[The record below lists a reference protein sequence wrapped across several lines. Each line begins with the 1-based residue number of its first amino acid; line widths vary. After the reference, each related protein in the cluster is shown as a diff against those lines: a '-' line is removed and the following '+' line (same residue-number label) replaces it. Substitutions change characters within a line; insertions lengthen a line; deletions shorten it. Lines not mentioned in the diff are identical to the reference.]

1 MMIIA
6 MTKKARGAIRTGC
19 IVLGLFIGIEVQA
32 QPPQRQAVPI
42 QHEVAVTLKLVQVY
56 VTDKEG
62 SPVPDLLAADF
73 DLFDN
78 GKSMTITDFE
88 KHTLF
93 TPGKPGEAEEKSLE
107 PSVSR
112 LNRKF
117 FLFFDFA
124 FNNPQGLEQA
134 KRAALH
140 FLAKEV
146 RPSDEVGIISYSIYQ
161 GLTLHEYLTTDR
173 QKLRDVVEGFNLKN
187 ILGRAQNLETEY
199 WNALKDLLGEPHL
212 AVPKTIP
219 DGWLNPAKQKLLELS
234 VDRMNYQLHVRN
246 FTQKMRDLAKT
257 LRLIPGYKH
266 IILFSSGI
274 AGSVFQGAPDAIDRS
289 KLEASQRAGNATLYN
304 MDSLDVGIW
313 EEKKY
318 ENMIKELAQANC
330 PVFVLNTEELGQ
342 GSSFNKA
349 KSGEYPLKKLSKISG
364 GEYFPHVEDY
374 ENSLARVQ
382 NRTGMYYV
390 LGYYI
395 EGKEDSKF
403 HEIKVGVR
411 RKGCEVRAQGGY
423 FNPKPFREYSEFE
436 KTVHLMDAALT
447 ENPQFQ
453 TPAAFPVTAL
463 ACPTEK
469 ENVLV
474 LLSRIPKDIFDSAEK
489 SQNEV
494 VTLIFDSQKNIA
506 NFKRATIDF
515 AAVAQPAACH
525 YTFSILRPGEYE
537 CRIIIRNLETGQTA
551 VARES
556 VLIPEASDL
565 PLALLPPLLL
575 RPESDI
581 YYFGVQKRQ
590 GEEANAKTMSLTSLF
605 PFDAKQ
611 FSPLLGELQ
620 AGSPKMNAMVICAL
634 GDILEPELELSFFL
648 KKDPSGSE
656 IPITHSILSAKRYSR
671 DEDNRSWLALLSQ
684 LEFSD
689 LKPGS
694 YILKARARETTT
706 NFEAES
712 AQKLDVK

>member
-1 MMIIA
+1 MS
-6 MTKKARGAIRTGC
+6 T
-19 IVLGLFIGIEVQA
+19 EVQT
-32 QPPQRQAVPI
+32 QPPKKQADPI
-42 QHEVAVTLKLVQVY
+42 QHEVTVTLKLVQVY
-56 VTDKEG
+56 VTDREG
-62 SPVPDLLAADF
+62 KPVPDLLAADF
-73 DLFDN
+73 DLFDD
-78 GKSMTITDFE
+78 GKPMTITEFE

-93 TPGKPGEAEEKSLE
+93 IPGKPEDKEETSLE
-107 PSVSR
+107 PGASR

-124 FNNPQGLEQA
+124 FNNPQGLEEA

-140 FLAKEV
+140 FLANEV
-146 RPSDEVGIISYSIYQ
+146 RPSDEIGIISYSIYN
-161 GLTLHEYLTTDR
+161 GLILHEYLTTDY
-173 QKLRDVVEGFNLKN
+173 QKLREVVEGFSLKN

-212 AVPKTIP
+212 SVPKTIP

-234 VDRMNYQLHVRN
+234 FDRMNYQLHGRN

-266 IILFSSGI
+266 IVLFSSGI
-274 AGSVFQGAPDAIDRS
+274 AGSVFQGAPDAIDRG
-289 KLEASQRAGNATLYN
+289 KLDASQRAGDATLYN

-330 PVFVLNTEELGQ
+330 PVFVFNTEVLGQ

-349 KSGEYPLKKLSKISG
+349 MSGEYPLKKLSKISG
-364 GEYFPHVEDY
+364 GEYFPRVEDY
-374 ENSLARVQ
+374 ENSLARIQ

-395 EGKEDSKF
+395 EEKEDSKF

-436 KTVHLMDAALT
+436 KTVHLMDAALS

-453 TPAAFPVTAL
+453 TPAAFPMTAL

-474 LLSRIPKDIFDSAEK
+474 CLSRIPKDIFASAGKGE
-489 SQNEV
+489 NEV
-494 VTLIFDSQKNIA
+494 VTLIFDSRKNIV
-506 NFKRATIDF
+506 NFKRATMNF
-515 AAVAQPAACH
+515 ADIAQPAACH
-525 YTFSILRPGEYE
+525 YTFSILPPGDYE

-556 VLIPEASDL
+556 LLIPEASDV

-575 RPESDI
+575 RPESDVH
-581 YYFGVQKRQ
+581 YFGVQKTQ
-590 GEEANAKTMSLTSLF
+590 TGETNTNNMSLTALF
-605 PFDAKQ
+605 PFDAKK

-620 AGSPKMNAMVICAL
+620 GGSPKISAMVICAL
-634 GDILEPELELSFFL
+634 GNILEPELELSFFL
-648 KKDPSGSE
+648 KKDPTGAE
-656 IPITHSILSAKRYSR
+656 ISITHSILSAKRYSR
-671 DEDNRSWLALLSQ
+671 DEDNKSWLALLSQ

-694 YILKARARETTT
+694 YLLKARARETTT
-706 NFEAES
+706 GFKAES
-712 AQKLDVK
+712 VQNLNIR